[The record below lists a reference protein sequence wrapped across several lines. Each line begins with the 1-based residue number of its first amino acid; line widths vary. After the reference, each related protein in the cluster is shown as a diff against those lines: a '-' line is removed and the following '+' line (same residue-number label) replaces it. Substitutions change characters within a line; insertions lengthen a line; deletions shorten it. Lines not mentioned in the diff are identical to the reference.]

1 MVISLY
7 NQRRILLFPTGNR
20 NQGAVSIFLEN
31 FECTQKD
38 ENEKFHVCAQFA
50 IAILHPTD
58 DSVYKS
64 QGNAL
69 MGLNKARIIDLLHLV
84 QTGDFLH
91 LLNVRI

>member
-1 MVISLY
+1 VLAALNGNY
-7 NQRRILLFPTGNR
+7 CVCNVRRILLFPNGNR

-58 DSVYKS
+58 DTVYKS
-64 QGNAL
+64 QGML
-69 MGLNKARIIDLLHLV
+69 SCS
-84 QTGDFLH
+84 
-91 LLNVRI
+91 